1 MRDTIGPYKLLERI
15 GGDAMGETWRAR
27 DTARGRTAFV
37 RVIDPRIAGDPARR
51 TALLADAAKAATVSH
66 PAVAALFDVVDEPD
80 GLALAHEHVE
90 GRTLASTLGGSA
102 INPRMAVAV
111 GIQVADGLAEL
122 HAAGLTHGAVDASH
136 VMITPRGQA
145 KLLDAGFTRWLSTD
159 PDTDDL
165 AALGAMLASMTG
177 TLPRAQWADDTRQ
190 ALERTRANH
199 PRRHQAIA
207 TFAAE
212 LRSISAMLEARAEA
226 LPSAATAGSGKSVLL
241 WAVLALVLLAL
252 GVWFLLL

>member
-15 GGDAMGETWRAR
+15 GDDPIGETWRAR

-37 RVIDPRIAGDPARR
+37 RVVAPGIAGDPAKRSS
-51 TALLADAAKAATVSH
+51 LLADAAKAAAVSH
-66 PAVAALFDVVDEPD
+66 PAVAALFEIVDDAGEA
-80 GLALAHEHVE
+80 ALAHEHIE

-102 INPRMAVAV
+102 INPRMAVAI
-111 GIQVADGLAEL
+111 GIQVADGLADL
-122 HAAGLTHGAVDASH
+122 HAADLTHGAVDAAH
-136 VMITPRGQA
+136 VMITPRGHA
-145 KLLDAGFTRWLSTD
+145 KLLDAGFTRWLSTA
-159 PDTDDL
+159 PETDDL
-165 AALGAMLASMTG
+165 TSLGAMLSSMVG
-177 TLPRAQWADDTRQ
+177 TLPSAPWADDLRL

-199 PRRHQAIA
+199 PRRYQTLA

-226 LPSAATAGSGKSVLL
+226 LPAAPSGAGASVLL

>member
-1 MRDTIGPYKLLERI
+1 MRDTIGPYKLLDRI
-15 GGDAMGETWRAR
+15 GDDPIGETWRAR

-37 RVIDPRIAGDPARR
+37 RVIDARIAGDPAKRA
-51 TALLADAAKAATVSH
+51 ALLADASKAASVSH
-66 PAVAALFDVVDEPD
+66 PAVAALFDIVDEP
-80 GLALAHEHVE
+80 GEVALAHEHVD

-102 INPRMAVAV
+102 INPRMAVAI
-111 GIQVADGLAEL
+111 GIQVADGLAEI
-122 HAAGLTHGAVDASH
+122 HAADLTHGAVDSAH

-145 KLLDAGFTRWLSTD
+145 KLLDAGFTKWLSTA
-159 PDTDDL
+159 PETDDL
-165 AALGAMLASMTG
+165 AALGTMLGSMMG
-177 TLPRAQWADDTRQ
+177 TLPRTQWADEARQ

-199 PRRHQAIA
+199 PRRYQALA

-226 LPSAATAGSGKSVLL
+226 LPPAATGSGTSVLL

-252 GVWFLLL
+252 GVWFLLV